1 MIGQYLTARNVA
13 DLLDVSTE
21 TVLRWT
27 RRGELPATP
36 LPGGVIRFA
45 EDDLKR
51 WLNERAT
58 TERGDVSHPAGRRP
72 GGKLASVSHPEAE
85 EV

>member
-27 RRGELPATP
+27 RRGELPATQ

-45 EDDLKR
+45 EDDLRR
-51 WLNERAT
+51 WLDERAT
-58 TERGDVSHPAGRRP
+58 ASRGESPAP
-72 GGKLASVSHPEAE
+72 LAAAQPVGYASSPVPIRE
-85 EV
+85 ED